1 MDIKYEKDG
10 VQKMAGERFK
20 EALEAVGW
28 KVVEEKKAA
37 EEKKEI
43 KRKLSLKDE

>member
-28 KVVEEKKAA
+28 KVVEEKK
-37 EEKKEI
+37 EI
-43 KRKLSLKDE
+43 KRKLSLKDEQ